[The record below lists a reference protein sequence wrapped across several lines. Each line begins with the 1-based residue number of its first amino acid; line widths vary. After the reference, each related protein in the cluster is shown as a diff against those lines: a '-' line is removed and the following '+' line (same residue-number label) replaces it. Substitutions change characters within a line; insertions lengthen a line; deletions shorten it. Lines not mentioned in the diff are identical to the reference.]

1 MNSFL
6 KSAGVNEDKAAIEA
20 FDKVSVE
27 ILIQYFVDSK
37 DMKDFSDN
45 VSAVDISVVA
55 ANHVFCFLKKIV
67 RNSKDNK

>member
-45 VSAVDISVVA
+45 VSAVDTSVVA

>member
-1 MNSFL
+1 MESFL
-6 KSAGVNEDKAAIEA
+6 KAAGIDGSKFPVEA
-20 FDKVSVE
+20 FDKVSVD

-45 VSAVDISVVA
+45 VSAVDTSVVA